1 MATRL
6 PCLSFGPWAP
16 LFQALLLQDSA
27 LPERP
32 LPLAGCTVEAH
43 ISSAKRLCCRIE
55 FCTSGHD
62 DQGLPYELHALEV
75 PLATTVRL
83 FESEALQ
90 LEKLLLPS
98 LERLSARVSRV

>member
-1 MATRL
+1 MK
-6 PCLSFGPWAP
+6 S
-16 LFQALLLQDSA
+16 
-27 LPERP
+27 
-32 LPLAGCTVEAH
+32 
-43 ISSAKRLCCRIE
+43 LCCRIE
-55 FCTSGHD
+55 FCASGHD

-98 LERLSARVSRV
+98 LERLSTRVSRPACMF